1 MKAVSITGRIAMDK
15 IKKLDFKWKIGIL
28 ALIILVIWQT
38 VITISYR
45 AECYRL
51 KEDAVAAYE
60 QKDFVNAS
68 ALINQFYN
76 ANFEHQTFF
85 FLSCPNYTKE
95 DYDLMEEYS
104 DAAWQIRE
112 LEGAINDQNSGDYLQ
127 AIFVYKRLL
136 QYYPDGINADEVRNR
151 ISETYQLLFQDTG
164 DAGRIMLQNIYDTSC
179 GFVEYEIPDEF
190 SSIVMNT
197 QPRYWYPQADP
208 TQNKVFARVP
218 AEFRV
223 AVCYDLIQTTDII
236 ESCYYGS
243 SNSVGAFQ
251 TAINRMN
258 AIYKI
263 RLVDTITSET
273 IAELDNIKS
282 SGAGACPA
290 SVTYNSFGMPQP
302 IIGLPDLSLIP
313 SAWLE
318 EQLNLLQ

>member
-1 MKAVSITGRIAMDK
+1 MLEKLR
-15 IKKLDFKWKIGIL
+15 KLDLKWKLGIL
-28 ALIILVIWQT
+28 ALISILIWQT

-45 AECYRL
+45 AECFKL
-51 KEDAVAAYE
+51 KEDAVAAYGR
-60 QKDFVNAS
+60 KDFVNA
-68 ALINQFYN
+68 ALLINQFSD
-76 ANFEHQTFF
+76 ANSENRTIFF
-85 FLSCPNYTKE
+85 QSCPNYTAE
-95 DYDLMEEYS
+95 DSKLRQDYE
-104 DAAWQIRE
+104 DAAWQITE
-112 LEGAINDQNSGDYLQ
+112 LEGAIKDQNSGNYFG
-127 AIFVYKRLL
+127 AIYVYERLL
-136 QYYPDGINADEVRNR
+136 KFYPDGINADEVRNR
-151 ISETYQLLFQDTG
+151 IKETYQLLFHDAG
-164 DAGRIMLQNIYDTSC
+164 DAGRNMLQNIYDTSC
-179 GFVEYEIPDEF
+179 GITQYEIPDMF
-190 SSIVMNT
+190 SSIAEST
-197 QPRYWYPQADP
+197 LPKYWYPQADP

-263 RLVDTITSET
+263 RLVDTLTSET

-290 SVTYNSFGMPQP
+290 SITYNSLGMPQP

-318 EQLNLLQ
+318 EQLNLLK